1 MELPVAEDLLRN
13 IESFTIAI
21 GDVLEAD
28 STENTTESRNVTL
41 RRDNIGK
48 MLVYFFVTAQFFSLT
63 CKKYR
68 YNVIIG
74 IMEIERKETRV
85 PGYLFNILI

>member
-28 STENTTESRNVTL
+28 STENTTESRNMTL

-48 MLVYFFVTAQFFSLT
+48 VLVYFFYSCTILF
-63 CKKYR
+63 
-68 YNVIIG
+68 
-74 IMEIERKETRV
+74 TRM
-85 PGYLFNILI
+85 